1 MSASKLNL
9 KLKLN
14 GSLKK
19 KIEDEDSKSGG
30 NDPRF
35 LNYYDLKDNEKIKVL
50 FVPDVNG
57 EIWAKYKKHGPNMK
71 QRGIKS
77 IRCSYESSGEP
88 CAACEVGFENLNLSK
103 ETNDKAYK
111 EEAKKWFARDYTLM
125 SVLVLETPIE
135 IKESSDKN
143 EVKLFLVPF
152 AVEKLIKE
160 AITEGV
166 IEEDELCSTPFF
178 IKKTTN
184 GGGFAEYS
192 NSYFARKAVTDDELA
207 FFEDRKVEQFDYTNL
222 DVVPDATTSAEMVEW
237 VEKAR
242 AVLDGGSASDDNKE
256 DKKESEPKKEVPKK
270 ESEIDEEGE
279 RHMGEGRVEEKEQE
293 QENAPRSSGSS
304 LRDRLKKLQNND

>member
-1 MSASKLNL
+1 MSTNKLNL

-30 NDPRF
+30 NDARF

-88 CAACEVGFENLNLSK
+88 CGACEVGFEYLNMSK

-125 SVLVLETPIE
+125 SVLVLESPIE
-135 IKESSDKN
+135 IKESPDKN

-207 FFEDRKVEQFDYTNL
+207 FFEDRKVEQFDYSNL
-222 DVVPDATTSAEMVEW
+222 DVIPEPTTSAEMTEW

-242 AVLDGGSASDDNKE
+242 AVLEGGSTSDDKE
-256 DKKESEPKKEVPKK
+256 DKKEPEPKKETPKK
-270 ESEIDEEGE
+270 VDEIDEDGE

-293 QENAPRSSGSS
+293 KEETPRTSGSS